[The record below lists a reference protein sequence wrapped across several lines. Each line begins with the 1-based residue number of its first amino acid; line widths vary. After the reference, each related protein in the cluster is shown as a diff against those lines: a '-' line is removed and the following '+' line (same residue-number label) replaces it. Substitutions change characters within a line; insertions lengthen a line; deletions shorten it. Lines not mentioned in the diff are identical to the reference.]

1 MLEAIVFDCDG
12 VLADNGSSWQTIHEH
27 FGTDNKE
34 SLALFLDREI
44 SEAEF
49 VEDDIRRW
57 RDVQPDIHRDDI
69 MRCYGGIRLIDGARD
84 VVSELQTRGVYVAIV
99 SSGVDLFVGA
109 IASMLKVDDWAS
121 NGFEWDEDGWLL
133 GGLPTRVYSHEK
145 GLMVDKLIDINGFD
159 PVGVV
164 SVGDYST
171 DLSMQVEDSRFIG
184 FNPASQRAI
193 SDFENAGV
201 PIVVEKDLR
210 EIWPYLYAG
219 EAFFDS
225 NKRD

>member
-57 RDVQPDIHRDDI
+57 REVQPDIHRDDI
-69 MRCYGGIRLIDGARD
+69 MRCYGGIRLMDGARN
-84 VVSELQTRGVYVAIV
+84 VVSELQARGVYVAIV
-99 SSGVDLFVGA
+99 SSGVDLFVGT
-109 IASMLKVDDWAS
+109 IANMLKVDDWAA

-133 GGLPTRVYSHEK
+133 DGLPTRVYSHEK

-159 PVGVV
+159 PAGVV

-171 DLSMQVEDSRFIG
+171 DLSMQVRDSRFIG

-219 EAFFDS
+219 ESFSDS

>member
-27 FGTDNKE
+27 FGTDNNE
-34 SLALFLDREI
+34 SLALFLAREI

-159 PVGVV
+159 PAGVV

-219 EAFFDS
+219 ESFPDS